1 MDVDIEK
8 RLNDAI
14 ESLQKMSEKDI
25 SFQQMDP
32 VARMMLVALVSEAQ
46 KIQDYADD
54 MAQRI
59 VERFCSDFIP
69 RRKVE
74 ATPAVCLVNPI
85 VKATQDDLIS
95 NVGSGAM
102 FSYKIEGLKQP
113 LNYIPIFNTTLIP
126 HQYLYILNH
135 NLMKFADQRFS
146 IDSRKPNRL
155 WVGIRTDAEIECLK
169 GLSIFIKGTKGIVP
183 DHIYAASV
191 RRYL

>member
-14 ESLQKMSEKDI
+14 ESLQKMSEEDI

-102 FSYKIEGLKQP
+102 FSYKIA
-113 LNYIPIFNTTLIP
+113 PI
-126 HQYLYILNH
+126 
-135 NLMKFADQRFS
+135 R
-146 IDSRKPNRL
+146 
-155 WVGIRTDAEIECLK
+155 LK
-169 GLSIFIKGTKGIVP
+169 G
-183 DHIYAASV
+183 
-191 RRYL
+191 